1 MQYLVSQKMQ
11 LNQVTVSV
19 TDISR
24 AIVFYRLLGLE
35 LIVQADHYARFVVPG
50 NGATFSIHVTEK
62 MIPSETV
69 VYFETADVDG
79 LVAALKEKGL
89 VFSAEPVMQS
99 WLWYEA
105 YLCDP
110 DGNRICM
117 YHAGE
122 NRLNPPW
129 RLKE

>member
-1 MQYLVSQKMQ
+1 MQ

-19 TDISR
+19 TDIKV
-24 AIVFYRLLGLE
+24 AIDFYELVGLK
-35 LIVQADHYARFVVPG
+35 LVVQAAHYARFVVPG
-50 NGATFSIHVTEK
+50 NAATFSIHVTQQ
-62 MIPSETV
+62 MMPSATV
-69 VYFETADVDG
+69 VYFETEDVDG

-89 VFSAEPVMQS
+89 VFDAGPVLQS

-105 YLCDP
+105 YCCDP
-110 DGNRICM
+110 DGNKICI

>member
-1 MQYLVSQKMQ
+1 MQ

-19 TDISR
+19 TDIKR
-24 AIVFYRLLGLE
+24 AIDFYELLGLE
-35 LIVQADHYARFVVPG
+35 LIVQAAHYARFAVPG
-50 NGATFSIHVTEK
+50 NGATFSIHVTDK
-62 MIPSETV
+62 MMPSSTV
-69 VYFETADVDG
+69 VYFETEDVDG

-89 VFSAEPVMQS
+89 VFDAEPVLQS

-105 YLCDP
+105 YLSDP
-110 DGNRICM
+110 DGNKICM
-117 YHAGE
+117 YDAGE